1 VRPDLL
7 RAAATSPRLPAFVA
21 ILLWYALQLLVFVGV
36 RPELAYSLH
45 HRLGPAGRAL
55 PALTAAFALPVLGP
69 GGLDGRPGVLFHVF
83 WALVFLPPAVL
94 AWRTWREASEADA
107 VRRFVYWGSCYAVA
121 VALAFLLVAFG
132 LWLPFS
138 AA

>member
-1 VRPDLL
+1 MRSQEASSVAVGAKAPALL
-7 RAAATSPRLPAFVA
+7 A
-21 ILLWYALQLLVFVGV
+21 IALTYALLLLAFLGV

-45 HRLGPAGRAL
+45 HWLGPRRGEL

-69 GGLDGRPGVLFHVF
+69 GGLDGHPTTVFYVF
-83 WALVFLPPAVL
+83 WALVFLPPGVL
-94 AWRTWREASEADA
+94 AWSTWREASEGAA

-121 VALAFLLVAFG
+121 VALACLLVALG